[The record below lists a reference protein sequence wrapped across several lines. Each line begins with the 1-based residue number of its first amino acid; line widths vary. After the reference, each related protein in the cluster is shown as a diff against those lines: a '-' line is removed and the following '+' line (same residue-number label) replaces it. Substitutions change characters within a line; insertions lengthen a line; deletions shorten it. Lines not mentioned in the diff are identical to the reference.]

1 MTRKRWG
8 GIGLVLATGL
18 SLVGCTP
25 DDKAPVFQDP
35 GVTTGN
41 LRLVAYDS
49 CQAAMDGLRAAGK
62 SAVGPYGFGGGYGP
76 MFAKGGDARALE
88 AAPGAAGVPK
98 APTQGEDYS
107 GTNTNEKDVDEPDL
121 VKTDGKRIVTVA
133 GGSLRVVDA
142 ATRKVTGELKLA
154 DYGADELLLSGDK
167 VLVLS
172 HGGWAQPLAKRAVP
186 DQQSLG
192 STITLV
198 DLSGAPTV
206 AGTLSVDGS
215 YLDARQVGSTVRVVV
230 RSAPRVVFP
239 YDQRDLTPDQ
249 RVEGNRKLIDK
260 AGPDEW
266 LPRYRLDVG
275 GATSSGRVDC
285 AQVSRPEVYSGA
297 SMLTVYSLDLGA
309 RTLGAGDPT
318 TIVADGETVY
328 GTGSSLYIANDD
340 RWRTWFWSGRDGI
353 GKAAP
358 RDRTQIFQFDTSK
371 PGRPVYVAS
380 GEVPGWLL
388 NQYSLSEFDGRLRV
402 ATTSDQRIWGGAA
415 RGTSHSG
422 VYVLRRK
429 GGDLAQV
436 GMVDGLGKGERIY
449 AVRFVG
455 PTGYVVT
462 FRQVDPLYVL
472 DLRKPEEPKVTG
484 ELKISGYSA
493 YLHPAGDGRLIG
505 VGQEA
510 SEQGRVQ
517 GTQVSLFDVKDP
529 AKPGRLAQ
537 YVLSGGYSEAEF
549 DPHAFLYWPK
559 TGLLVIPVYAKSG
572 PGGMAL
578 ALKVD
583 GSSVTELGRVTLDAG
598 QIRRSLVIGETL
610 WTVSDAGLKASELS
624 TMAPLGWVP
633 FA

>member
-1 MTRKRWG
+1 MRRKRWG

-25 DDKAPVFQDP
+25 DEKAPVFQDP
-35 GVTTGN
+35 GVTTGS

-49 CQAAMDGLRAAGK
+49 CQAAMDSLRAAAK
-62 SAVGPYGFGGGYGP
+62 SAVGPYGFGGYGP
-76 MFAKGGDARALE
+76 MFAKGGDARAAE
-88 AAPGAAGVPK
+88 AAPGAAGVPA
-98 APTQGEDYS
+98 APKQGEDYS

-133 GGSLRVVDA
+133 GGSLRVVDVA
-142 ATRKVTGELKLA
+142 SRKVTGELKLE
-154 DYGADELLLSGDK
+154 DYGADELLLSGDR

-172 HGGWAQPLAKRAVP
+172 HGGWSQPLAKAAVP

-198 DLSGAPTV
+198 DLSGAPRV

-230 RSAPRVVFP
+230 RSAPRVVFS
-239 YDQRDLTPDQ
+239 YDQRNLTPDQ
-249 RVEGNRKLIDK
+249 RVEANRTLIDRS
-260 AGPDEW
+260 GPDEW
-266 LPRYRLDVG
+266 LPRYRLDVD
-275 GATSSGRVDC
+275 GATSTGRVDC

-297 SMLTVYSLDLGA
+297 SMLTVYSLDLAA
-309 RTLGAGDPT
+309 RTLGSGDPT
-318 TIVADGETVY
+318 TVVADGDTVY

-340 RWRTWFWSGRDGI
+340 RWRVWFWAGRDGV
-353 GKAAP
+353 GRTPP

-402 ATTSDQRIWGGAA
+402 ATTSDQRIWGGTE
-415 RGTSHSG
+415 RGASHSG

-429 GGDLAQV
+429 GADLAEV
-436 GMVDGLGKGERIY
+436 GKVDGLGRGERIY

-472 DLRKPEEPKVTG
+472 DLRRPEEPKVTG
-484 ELKISGYSA
+484 ELTISGYSA

-529 AKPGRLAQ
+529 AKPWRLAQ
-537 YVLSGGYSEAEF
+537 YVLAGAYSEAEF

-559 TGLLVIPVYAKSG
+559 TGLLVIPVYARSG
-572 PGGMAL
+572 PGGVAL
-578 ALKVD
+578 ALKVA
-583 GSSVTELGRVTLDAG
+583 GSSVTELGRVTLDSG

-610 WTVSDAGLKASELS
+610 WTVSEAGLKASDLS
-624 TMAPLGWVP
+624 TMAPQAWVP